1 MKKASIINGGILCAI
16 LASGVYM
23 FYLMRGN
30 INAQLFVGF
39 CTTVAYVLWG
49 IIHHMMLGNL
59 HRKIVI
65 EYVLVGAIAMV
76 LMLTLSL

>member
-1 MKKASIINGGILCAI
+1 MKKESIIHGGILCVI
-16 LASGVYM
+16 LSSGVYM

-39 CTTVAYVLWG
+39 CTTVAYILWG
-49 IIHHMMLGNL
+49 IIHHMIIGNL

-65 EYVLVGAIAMV
+65 EYILIGAIAVV

>member
-1 MKKASIINGGILCAI
+1 MKKASMIHGGILCAI
-16 LASGVYM
+16 LIGGVYM

-39 CTTVAYVLWG
+39 CTTVAYVFWG
-49 IIHHMMLGNL
+49 IIHHMMIGNL
-59 HRKIVI
+59 HRKIVV
-65 EYVLVGAIAMV
+65 EYILVGAIAVV